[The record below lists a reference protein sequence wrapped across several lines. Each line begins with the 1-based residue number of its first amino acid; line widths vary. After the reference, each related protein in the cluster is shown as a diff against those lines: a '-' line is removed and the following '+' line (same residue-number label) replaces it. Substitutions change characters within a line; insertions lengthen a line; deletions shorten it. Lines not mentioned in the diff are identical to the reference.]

1 VTTTRPP
8 HIVPTPREL
17 KATRSDRTLQSGYNN
32 EDPKAFPIDNHQ
44 LKAENNIEQAEGFSR
59 SDN

>member
-1 VTTTRPP
+1 MPP
-8 HIVPTPREL
+8 PTPNSEEPL